1 MFFVLFFRR
10 SMKASRKDTTS
21 LLRHVETTTGNKAVK
36 N

>member
-21 LLRHVETTTGNKAVK
+21 LLRHVETTGNKAVK